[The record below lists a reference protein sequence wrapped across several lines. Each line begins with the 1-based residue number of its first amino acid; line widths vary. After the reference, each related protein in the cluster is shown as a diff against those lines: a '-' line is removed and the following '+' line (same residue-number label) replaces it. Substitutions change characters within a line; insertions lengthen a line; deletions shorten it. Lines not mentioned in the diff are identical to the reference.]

1 MRRILIAAALALAV
15 VPLPGCVGLPQPTAA
30 AIERVQAR
38 FDRLRPYAE
47 LVLPS
52 LSPARAARVR
62 LALELTERAL
72 AAARVA
78 TTLAEQQRALATAEK
93 AIAVVATPTT

>member
-1 MRRILIAAALALAV
+1 MRGVKFAAALALGI
-15 VPLPGCVGLPQPTAA
+15 VPLPGCVGLPAPTAT

-47 LVLPS
+47 LVLPN

-78 TTLAEQQRALATAEK
+78 TTLAEQQRALAVAEK
-93 AIAVVATPTT
+93 AIAAVPTPTA